1 MVHAV
6 LGSVLVAPFV
16 VGAVVGVAGDRD
28 RQGDPVFSFRDP
40 EIIESSGLVVRDDLF
55 VTVNDSGDGARI
67 FTVDDDG
74 ETVGHTTWDADPTDT
89 EALAPAA
96 RSTDVWVGDIG
107 DNLAQRS
114 SITITRVPAGEGDH
128 SGALASYELVYPDGA
143 HDAESLLVHPR
154 TGQVFVASKGFIGTL
169 YAAPQRL
176 TEGRNRLEPVGEV
189 LGIAT
194 DGAFFPDGR
203 HLVLRDYG
211 SAAFYTW
218 PGLELV
224 REIELPDQEQG
235 EGIAVDE
242 DGKVYVSSEG
252 AHAEVIEIELPD
264 ALEDTLEGKEPDAEG
279 NPEAGDDHGGRPADE
294 AADEESDEESDE
306 DPGIGLDPWLLGGAF
321 FLVILV
327 VLVRSLRPR

>member
-16 VGAVVGVAGDRD
+16 VGAVVGVTGDRD
-28 RQGDPVFSFRDP
+28 GRGDTVFSFADP

-74 ETVGHTTWDADPTDT
+74 ATVGHTTWDADPADI

-96 RSTDVWVGDIG
+96 RSADVWVGDIG
-107 DNLAQRS
+107 DNLGQRS
-114 SITITRVPAGEGDH
+114 SITITRVPAGEGDR
-128 SGALASYELVYPDGA
+128 SGAVASYELVYPDGA
-143 HDAESLLVHPR
+143 HDAETLLVHPR
-154 TGQVFVASKGFIGTL
+154 TGQVLVAAKEFIGTL
-169 YAAPQRL
+169 YAAPRRL
-176 TEGRNRLEPVGEV
+176 SEGSNRLRPVGEV
-189 LGIAT
+189 MSIAT

-224 REIELPDQEQG
+224 GEIELPDQPQG

-242 DGKVYVSSEG
+242 DGRVYVSSEG
-252 AHAEVIEIELPD
+252 EHAEVIEVELPD
-264 ALEDTLEGKEPDAEG
+264 GLEDALEGVE
-279 NPEAGDDHGGRPADE
+279 PEAEESGDETPEGEEPDE
-294 AADEESDEESDE
+294 AAAPEEGEARDDA
-306 DPGIGLDPWLLGGAF
+306 GTIGLGPWLLGGVF
-321 FLVILV
+321 FVVVLV
-327 VLVRSLRPR
+327 VLLRALRPR

>member
-1 MVHAV
+1 MQLV
-6 LGSVLVAPFV
+6 LGSLLVAPFL
-16 VGAVVGVAGDRD
+16 VGAALGVAGDRD
-28 RQGDPVFSFRDP
+28 RGGDKVFSFDDP
-40 EIIESSGLVVRDDLF
+40 EIIESSGLVVHDDLF

-67 FTVDDDG
+67 FVVDDDG
-74 ETVGHTTWDADPTDT
+74 ETVGHTTWDADPADT

-114 SITITRVPAGEGDH
+114 SITITRVPAGEGER

-143 HDAESLLVHPR
+143 HDAETLLVHPR
-154 TGQVFVASKGFIGTL
+154 TGQVLVASKELIGTL
-169 YAAPQRL
+169 YAAPRRL
-176 TEGRNRLEPVGEV
+176 SDGANRLRRVGEV
-189 LGIAT
+189 MGIAT

-203 HLVLRDYG
+203 HVVLRDYG
-211 SAAFYTW
+211 SAAFYTY
-218 PGLELV
+218 PDLELV

-252 AHAEVIEIELPD
+252 EHAGVIEVELPD
-264 ALEDTLEGKEPDAEG
+264 RLEDALEGEEPEQPEGEEPEDEG
-279 NPEAGDDHGGRPADE
+279 PEPAADVGDEGDDE
-294 AADEESDEESDE
+294 
-306 DPGIGLDPWLLGGAF
+306 PGIGLSPWLIGGAF
-321 FLVILV
+321 LVVILV

>member
-6 LGSVLVAPFV
+6 LGSALVAPFV
-16 VGAVVGVAGDRD
+16 VGAVVGVSGDRD
-28 RQGDPVFSFRDP
+28 RQGDKVFSFADP
-40 EIIESSGLVVRDDLF
+40 EIIESSGLVVHDDLF
-55 VTVNDSGDGARI
+55 VTVNDSGDGARV
-67 FTVDDDG
+67 FAVDDDG
-74 ETVGHTTWDADPTDT
+74 ETVGHTTWDADPADT

-107 DNLAQRS
+107 DNLGQRS
-114 SITITRVPAGEGDH
+114 SITITRVPVGEGDR
-128 SGALASYELVYPDGA
+128 SGAVASYELVYPDGA
-143 HDAESLLVHPR
+143 HDAETLLVHPR
-154 TGQVFVASKGFIGTL
+154 TGQVFVASKEFIGTL
-169 YAAPQRL
+169 YAAPREL
-176 TEGRNRLEPVGEV
+176 SDGSNRLEPAGEV

-224 REIELPDQEQG
+224 REVELPDQEQG

-252 AHAEVIEIELPD
+252 EHADVIEVELPD
-264 ALEDTLEGKEPDAEG
+264 ALEDTLEGKEPEAEEE
-279 NPEAGDDHGGRPADE
+279 PEAERPEQDDE
-294 AADEESDEESDE
+294 AGNGATDE
-306 DPGIGLDPWLLGGAF
+306 DEARDDTGIWLNPWLLGGAF
-321 FLVILV
+321 FLVILA

>member
-1 MVHAV
+1 MHAV

-16 VGAVVGVAGDRD
+16 VGAVVGVNGDRD
-28 RQGDPVFSFRDP
+28 RQGDKVFSFADP
-40 EIIESSGLVVRDDLF
+40 EIIESSGLVVRDDQF

-74 ETVGHTTWDADPTDT
+74 ETVGHTTWDADPADT

-107 DNLAQRS
+107 DNLGQRS
-114 SITITRVPAGEGDH
+114 SITITRVPAGEGDR

-143 HDAESLLVHPR
+143 HDAETLLVHPR
-154 TGQVFVASKGFIGTL
+154 TGQVFVAAKEFIGTL
-169 YAAPQRL
+169 YAAPRQL
-176 TEGRNRLEPVGEV
+176 SEGRNRLEPVGEV
-189 LGIAT
+189 MSIAT

-203 HLVLRDYG
+203 HVVLRDYG

-218 PGLELV
+218 PGLDLV
-224 REIELPDQEQG
+224 REIELPDQPQG

-252 AHAEVIEIELPD
+252 EHADVIEVELPD
-264 ALEDTLEGKEPDAEG
+264 GLEDALEGEEPESREGGEEPEGDEEPDAAAASEG
-279 NPEAGDDHGGRPADE
+279 EARDDE
-294 AADEESDEESDE
+294 
-306 DPGIGLDPWLLGGAF
+306 PGIGVDPWWLGGAF
-321 FLVILV
+321 FVVILV
-327 VLVRSLRPR
+327 VLVRALRPR